1 MTEREE
7 PDMVY
12 EKLVDFLS
20 NQLGIDPSEIR
31 PESNVIED
39 LGADSLDLV
48 EMLTEMES
56 EYDIIITDER
66 ARELM
71 TVGEIAE
78 FLEELI
84 KK

>member
-1 MTEREE
+1 MIY
-7 PDMVY
+7 D
-12 EKLVDFLS
+12 KLRAFLS
-20 NQLGIDPSEIR
+20 EQLGIDPADIR
-31 PESNVIED
+31 PESNIIDD

-66 ARELM
+66 VRELT

-84 KK
+84 HK

>member
-1 MTEREE
+1 
-7 PDMVY
+7 MVY
-12 EKLVDFLS
+12 DKLCSFLS

-31 PESNVIED
+31 PESKVIDD

-66 ARELM
+66 VRELT
-71 TVGEIAE
+71 TVGEIAS

-84 KK
+84 K

>member
-1 MTEREE
+1 MI
-7 PDMVY
+7 Y
-12 EKLVDFLS
+12 QKLCDFLS
-20 NQLGIDPSEIR
+20 GQLGIDPSEIR
-31 PESNVIED
+31 PESKVIDD

-48 EMLTEMES
+48 EMLTEMEN

-66 ARELM
+66 ARELS

-84 KK
+84 SKK

>member
-1 MTEREE
+1 MIY
-7 PDMVY
+7 D
-12 EKLVDFLS
+12 KLCAFLS
-20 NQLGIDPSEIR
+20 DQLGIDPADIR
-31 PESNVIED
+31 PESKVIDD

-48 EMLTEMES
+48 EMLTEMEN

-66 ARELM
+66 ARELS

-84 KK
+84 SKK

>member
-1 MTEREE
+1 MIY
-7 PDMVY
+7 D
-12 EKLVDFLS
+12 KLRAFLS
-20 NQLGIDPSEIR
+20 EQLGIDPADIR
-31 PESNVIED
+31 PESNIIDD

-66 ARELM
+66 VRELT

-78 FLEELI
+78 FLEGLI
-84 KK
+84 K

>member
-1 MTEREE
+1 MIY
-7 PDMVY
+7 D
-12 EKLVDFLS
+12 KLCAFLS
-20 NQLGIDPSEIR
+20 EQLGIDPADIR
-31 PESNVIED
+31 PESKVIDD

-66 ARELM
+66 VRELT
-71 TVGEIAE
+71 TVGEIAA

-84 KK
+84 HKK

>member
-1 MTEREE
+1 MI
-7 PDMVY
+7 Y
-12 EKLVDFLS
+12 QKLCAFRSD
-20 NQLGIDPSEIR
+20 QLGIDPADIR
-31 PESNVIED
+31 PESKVIDD

-56 EYDIIITDER
+56 EYDIVITDER
-66 ARELM
+66 VRELT

-78 FLEELI
+78 FLEGLI

>member
-1 MTEREE
+1 MIY
-7 PDMVY
+7 D
-12 EKLVDFLS
+12 KLCDFLS
-20 NQLGIDPSEIR
+20 SQLGIEPSEIR
-31 PESNVIED
+31 PESKVIDD

-66 ARELM
+66 ARELS

-84 KK
+84 SKK

>member
-1 MTEREE
+1 
-7 PDMVY
+7 MVY

-66 ARELM
+66 ARELS

-84 KK
+84 NKK

>member
-1 MTEREE
+1 
-7 PDMVY
+7 MVFD
-12 EKLVDFLS
+12 KLCEFLS
-20 NQLGIDPSEIR
+20 NQLGIDPEEIR

-66 ARELM
+66 VRELT
-71 TVGEIAE
+71 TVGEIAS

-84 KK
+84 NK

>member
-1 MTEREE
+1 MI
-7 PDMVY
+7 Y
-12 EKLVDFLS
+12 QKLCDFLCG
-20 NQLGIDPSEIR
+20 QLGIDPSEIR
-31 PESNVIED
+31 PESKVIDD

-48 EMLTEMES
+48 EMLTEMEN

-66 ARELM
+66 ARELS

-84 KK
+84 SKK

>member
-1 MTEREE
+1 
-7 PDMVY
+7 MVY
-12 EKLVDFLS
+12 DRLCEFLS
-20 NQLGIDPSEIR
+20 NQLGIDPAEIR
-31 PESNVIED
+31 PESKVIDD

-56 EYDIIITDER
+56 EYDIIITDEH
-66 ARELM
+66 ARELT

-78 FLEELI
+78 FLEGLI

>member
-1 MTEREE
+1 
-7 PDMVY
+7 MVY
-12 EKLVDFLS
+12 EKLCEFLS

-31 PESNVIED
+31 PESKVIDD

-56 EYDIIITDER
+56 EYDIVIVDER
-66 ARELM
+66 ARELT
-71 TVGEIAE
+71 TVGEIAQ

-84 KK
+84 SK

>member
-1 MTEREE
+1 MI
-7 PDMVY
+7 Y
-12 EKLVDFLS
+12 QKLCAFLS
-20 NQLGIDPSEIR
+20 DQLGINPADIR
-31 PESNVIED
+31 PESKVIDD

-56 EYDIIITDER
+56 EYDIVITDER
-66 ARELM
+66 VRELT

-78 FLEELI
+78 FLEGLI

>member
-1 MTEREE
+1 MI
-7 PDMVY
+7 Y
-12 EKLVDFLS
+12 QKLCAFLS
-20 NQLGIDPSEIR
+20 DQLGIDPADIR
-31 PESNVIED
+31 PESKVIDD

-56 EYDIIITDER
+56 EYDIVITDER
-66 ARELM
+66 VRELT

-78 FLEELI
+78 FLEGLI

>member
-1 MTEREE
+1 MI
-7 PDMVY
+7 Y
-12 EKLVDFLS
+12 QKLCDFLS
-20 NQLGIDPSEIR
+20 GQLGIDPSEIR
-31 PESNVIED
+31 PESKVIDD

-66 ARELM
+66 ARELT

-84 KK
+84 NKK

>member
-1 MTEREE
+1 
-7 PDMVY
+7 MVY
-12 EKLVDFLS
+12 EKICGFLS
-20 NQLGIDPSEIR
+20 EQLGIDPADIR

-48 EMLTEMES
+48 EMLTGMES

-66 ARELM
+66 VRELP
-71 TVGEIAE
+71 TVGEIAS
-78 FLEELI
+78 FLAELI